1 MHIVALDIGS
11 SSIKGAMLD
20 CDTRTMSHVVS
31 RPFPQPIDGL
41 PAGFFEVD
49 PQQVASEVRGVLDQL
64 APHAREARAVF
75 VSSQMGGTI
84 LVDESGNA
92 LTNYLSWRDQRTLQP
107 ADNGKTYLQQVREA
121 WGNDLLATIGNELPA
136 GSAFGLLFWLN
147 QNAKLPRSGKPISIG
162 DYVIGRLGN
171 RTPSMHV
178 THGIGML
185 DLRTVDWHRE
195 ALDRLGLQEVA
206 LAKLSRSIESQASL
220 KIGGKDLP
228 IYGAYGDQQ
237 CALRGA
243 GLERGELSI
252 NVSTGSQVSRRATR
266 FSPGNYQTRLF
277 FDGDWLDTITHLPA
291 GRSLNVLLDLLT
303 ELARAEGVELRD
315 AWKSVVR
322 LASESH
328 AGGQQGLDVD
338 LAFFAGPMGDRGNIG
353 GITTENLTVGSLF
366 CAAFKNMADNY
377 AACSQRLAGE
387 NWKSIVVSGGLVQAV
402 PPLRSMIESHFTA
415 PLRCSSGEET
425 FLGLA
430 ELARAVL

>member
-20 CDTRTMSHVVS
+20 CDARSMSHVVS

-41 PAGFFEVD
+41 PQGFFEVD
-49 PQQVASEVRGVLDQL
+49 PQQAISEVHAVLDQL

-92 LTNYLSWRDQRTLQP
+92 LTNYLSWRDQRTLQL
-107 ADNGKTYLQQVREA
+107 AGNGRTYLQQVREA
-121 WGNDLLATIGNELPA
+121 WGGELLGTIGNELPA
-136 GSAFGLLFWLN
+136 GSAFALLYWLKRN
-147 QNAKLPRSGKPISIG
+147 GKLPQEGKPISIG
-162 DYVIGRLGN
+162 DYVIGQLGA
-171 RTPSMHV
+171 RAPSMHV

-195 ALDRLGLQEVA
+195 ALDRLGLQEVKF
-206 LAKLSRSIESQASL
+206 AKLSRSVESNASL
-220 KIGGKDLP
+220 NLGGRNLP

-252 NVSTGSQVSRRATR
+252 NVSTGSQVSRRATK

-303 ELARAEGVELRD
+303 ELAKAEGVELRD
-315 AWKSVVR
+315 AWKNVVR
-322 LASESH
+322 LANESH
-328 AGGQQGLDVD
+328 ATGPSGLTAD
-338 LAFFAGPMGDRGNIG
+338 LAFFAGPMGDRGSVE
-353 GITTENLTVGSLF
+353 GITTENFSVGSLF

-377 AACSQRLAGE
+377 AACSQRLAGG